1 MHWQVCISCTES
13 RSFPRS
19 LFLLRKSNK
28 AGRQSGGY
36 AGLLPERSFSELGVF
51 Q

>member
-28 AGRQSGGY
+28 AGRQCGGY
-36 AGLLPERSFSELGVF
+36 AGLLPERGFSELGVF